1 MDLRTFQSQFS
12 DESICRKFIE
22 AIRWPAG
29 RICPHC
35 QHNSSTVIRANG
47 TRPLRYQCTRC
58 RRQFTVTTKT
68 ALHSTKLPLS
78 TWLLSMYLISS
89 SSKGIA
95 STILAKLIGTT
106 QPTAWKVGH
115 TIRKMM
121 DSSQSELP
129 LLKGVIELDEAYV
142 GGNPPYVPGVPK
154 KRGKG
159 TTKP

>member
-1 MDLRTFQSQFS
+1 MDLRTFQEQFS
-12 DESICRKFIE
+12 NESVCRQFIE
-22 AIRWPAG
+22 AIRWPNG

-35 QHNSSTVIRANG
+35 GHTTSCIIRAKDR
-47 TRPLRYQCTRC
+47 RPQRYFCQRC

-78 TWLLSMYLISS
+78 TWLLSMYLIAN

-95 STILAKLIGTT
+95 STVLAKLIGTT

-121 DSSQSELP
+121 ESSHSDMP
-129 LLKGVIELDEAYV
+129 LLQGVIELDEAYV

-159 TTKP
+159 TSKP

>member
-1 MDLRTFQSQFS
+1 MDLKRFQKQFS
-12 DESICRKFIE
+12 DETVCRQFFE
-22 AIRWPAG
+22 AIRWPTG
-29 RICPHC
+29 RSCPHC
-35 QHNSSTVIRANG
+35 GHDSSTVIRAAER
-47 TRPLRYQCTRC
+47 RPMRYQCSRC

-95 STILAKLIGTT
+95 STVLSRLIGTT

-121 DSSQSELP
+121 DSSHSEFP
-129 LLKGVIELDEAYV
+129 LLQGIVELDEAYI
-142 GGNPPYVPGVPK
+142 GGNPPYVPGEPK

-159 TTKP
+159 TSKT

>member
-1 MDLRTFQSQFS
+1 MNLNQLRKQFP
-12 DESICRKFIE
+12 DEASCRQFFE
-22 AIRWPAG
+22 SVRWPSG

-35 QHNSSTVIRANG
+35 GHNGSWPIKANG
-47 TRPLRYQCTRC
+47 KRPLRYECKRC
-58 RRQFTVTTKT
+58 SLQFTVTTKT
-68 ALHSTKLPLS
+68 ALHSTKLPLW

-95 STILAKLIGTT
+95 STVLAGLIGTT

-121 DSSQSELP
+121 DSSNSDAP
-129 LLKGVIELDEAYV
+129 LLQGIVELDEKYL
-142 GGNPPYVPGVPK
+142 GGKPPIVEGVVN

-159 TTKP
+159 TAKQ

>member
-1 MDLRTFQSQFS
+1 
-12 DESICRKFIE
+12 
-22 AIRWPAG
+22 
-29 RICPHC
+29 
-35 QHNSSTVIRANG
+35 
-47 TRPLRYQCTRC
+47 
-58 RRQFTVTTKT
+58 VTTKT

-78 TWLLSMYLISS
+78 TWLLSMYLIAN

-95 STILAKLIGTT
+95 STVLAKLIGTT

-121 DSSQSELP
+121 ESSHSDMP
-129 LLKGVIELDEAYV
+129 LLQGVIELDEAYV

-159 TTKP
+159 TSKP